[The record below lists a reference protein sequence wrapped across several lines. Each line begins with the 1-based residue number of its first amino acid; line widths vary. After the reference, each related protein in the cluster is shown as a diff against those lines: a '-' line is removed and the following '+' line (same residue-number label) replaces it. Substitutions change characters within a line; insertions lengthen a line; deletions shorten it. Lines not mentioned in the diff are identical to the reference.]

1 MYVTVL
7 DFSQVFCRF
16 LQQRDF
22 EAIDLQMISRRSL
35 KSFSFRKETCLFIH
49 KLGSYERPLKSVNII
64 FFFFYFKA
72 CVRYFYQIFIYSPSD
87 SPSKTMKKC
96 FLFHLKSSF
105 CSRDYQIFVFPSSPI
120 FLLVGHCFRG

>member
-1 MYVTVL
+1 MFTSMYVTVL

-64 FFFFYFKA
+64 FFFFTLKLVSA
-72 CVRYFYQIFIYSPSD
+72 IFI
-87 SPSKTMKKC
+87 K
-96 FLFHLKSSF
+96 FSF
-105 CSRDYQIFVFPSSPI
+105 IHQVIALPK
-120 FLLVGHCFRG
+120 L